1 MDIPLLLAMVGLLML
16 SGYFSA
22 SETAF
27 STMNRTKVKTLAQ
40 EKNKNAKIA
49 LKLSENYGKLI
60 TTILV
65 GNNIVNIALSSIA
78 TLFFLELIQ
87 NNESLATFTSTAVIT
102 VAVLIF
108 GEISPKTLA
117 KESPEK
123 FALFSAPIMNV
134 LFMVLTPV
142 NFIFNAW
149 NKMLLK
155 VFKVKNETTVT
166 EDDLLSIV
174 DEAETVGGIDEEE
187 SKIIRSAIEFNDL
200 DVHDVLTPRVD
211 VVAVDVNDSVED
223 IHNAFRK
230 SGFSRLPV
238 YKDTIDNV
246 LGVINQ
252 KDFYEHVILN
262 HRKLKAIIAP
272 AKMVTP
278 FMKISDLM
286 KLLQRSKSH
295 MAIVID
301 EYGGTQGIVTLE
313 DIIEELVGEIWD
325 EHDEV
330 TEEIV
335 PIDDTHY
342 EISGA
347 LSTQKLLSM
356 LDVEED
362 DDEDLPNTVAGLVMK
377 ENESIPTEN
386 EQITYKNLIFTVLK
400 TENSRIE
407 RLHVEI
413 LPAKTEEE

>member
-1 MDIPLLLAMVGLLML
+1 MDIPLLLAIVGLLAL

-27 STMNRTKVKTLAQ
+27 STMNRNKIKTLAQ
-40 EKNKNAKIA
+40 EKNKSAKIA
-49 LKLSENYGKLI
+49 LKLTENYGKLI
-60 TTILV
+60 STILV
-65 GNNIVNIALSSIA
+65 GNNIVNISLSSIA

-123 FALFSAPIMNV
+123 LALFSAPIMNV

-149 NKMLLK
+149 NKMILK

-211 VVAVDVNDSVED
+211 VVAVDVNDSIED

-252 KDFYEHVILN
+252 KDFYEHVMLN

-347 LSTQKLLSM
+347 LSTQKLLSL
-356 LDVEED
+356 LDVEVD

-386 EQITYKNLIFTVLK
+386 EQINYKNLIFTVLK

-407 RLHVEI
+407 RLRVEI
-413 LPAKTEEE
+413 LPVETEEE

>member
-1 MDIPLLLAMVGLLML
+1 MDIPLLLAMAGLLAL

-27 STMNRTKVKTLAQ
+27 STMNRNKIKTLAQ
-40 EKNKNAKIA
+40 EKNKSAKIA

-134 LFMVLTPV
+134 LFTLLTPV

-149 NKMLLK
+149 NRMLLK

-252 KDFYEHVILN
+252 KDFYEHVMLN

-347 LSTQKLLSM
+347 LSTQKLLSL
-356 LDVEED
+356 LDVEVD

-386 EQITYKNLIFTVLK
+386 EQINYKNLIFTVLK

-407 RLHVEI
+407 RLRVEI
-413 LPAKTEEE
+413 LPVKTEEE

>member
-1 MDIPLLLAMVGLLML
+1 MDIPLLLAIVGLLAL

-27 STMNRTKVKTLAQ
+27 STMNRNKIKTLAQ
-40 EKNKNAKIA
+40 EKNKSAKIA
-49 LKLSENYGKLI
+49 LKLTENYGKLI

-134 LFMVLTPV
+134 LFTVLTPV

-149 NKMLLK
+149 NKMILK

-211 VVAVDVNDSVED
+211 VVAVDVNDSIED

-252 KDFYEHVILN
+252 KDFYEHVMLN

-347 LSTQKLLSM
+347 LSTQKLLSL
-356 LDVEED
+356 LDVEVD

-386 EQITYKNLIFTVLK
+386 EQINYKNLIFTVLK

-407 RLHVEI
+407 RLRVEI
-413 LPAKTEEE
+413 LPVETEEE

>member
-27 STMNRTKVKTLAQ
+27 STMNRTKIKTMAQ
-40 EKNKNAKIA
+40 EKNKKAKIT
-49 LKLSENYGKLI
+49 LKLTENYGKLI

-65 GNNIVNIALSSIA
+65 GNNIVNISLSSIA
-78 TLFFLELIQ
+78 TIFFLDLIQ

-108 GEISPKTLA
+108 GEVSPKTLA

-123 FALFSAPIMNV
+123 FALFSAPFMN
-134 LFMVLTPV
+134 LIFNILTPV
-142 NFIFNAW
+142 NFLFNAW

-155 VFKVKNETTVT
+155 VFKVKSETTVT
-166 EDDLLSIV
+166 EDDLLTIV

-211 VVAVDVNDSVED
+211 VIAVDINDSVED

-252 KDFYEHVILN
+252 KDFYEHVMLN
-262 HRKLKAIIAP
+262 HRKVKTIIAP
-272 AKMVTP
+272 AKFVTP

-286 KLLQRSKSH
+286 KLLQRCKSH

-330 TEEIV
+330 SEEIV
-335 PIDDTHY
+335 PIDDSHY

-347 LSTQKLLSM
+347 LSTQKLLSL
-356 LDVEED
+356 LDVEAE

-400 TENSRIE
+400 TDSSRIE
-407 RLHVEI
+407 RLHIEVLPVES
-413 LPAKTEEE
+413 EDE